1 MDIFLIILFAIE
13 MFAIIRI
20 EKKMD
25 NILNLMQGK
34 PIDYKEDKK
43 KKEKKEQD

>member
-1 MDIFLIILFAIE
+1 MDIALVILFAIAV
-13 MFAIIRI
+13 FAIIRI

-34 PIDYKEDKK
+34 PIDHKEDKK
-43 KKEKKEQD
+43 KKEQD

>member
-1 MDIFLIILFAIE
+1 MDIFLIILFAIA
-13 MFAIIRI
+13 MFSIIRI

-34 PIDYKEDKK
+34 PIDYKEEKK
-43 KKEKKEQD
+43 KKDDEKK

>member
-1 MDIFLIILFAIE
+1 MTIWSIALVVLFAVAMVSIV
-13 MFAIIRI
+13 RI

-25 NILNLMQGK
+25 NILNLMQGR

-43 KKEKKEQD
+43 KKEQD